1 MTEDIIKKI
10 HNKALLCGFEE
21 FGVTNFE
28 NFDFYTK
35 NLLNFI
41 KKEYHGEMKWIKE
54 KVKTRQNP
62 KNIVAG
68 NNCTEIKKKY
78 NYVVAIEKIEEGLTK
93 RIEFTALEHAAAY
106 YNKSTRTI
114 FRVIREKS
122 SLKSINVTFELL

>member
-1 MTEDIIKKI
+1 MRT
-10 HNKALLCGFEE
+10 A
-21 FGVTNFE
+21 
-28 NFDFYTK
+28 
-35 NLLNFI
+35 
-41 KKEYHGEMKWIKE
+41 
-54 KVKTRQNP
+54 RQNS
-62 KNIVAG
+62 NNLVAG
-68 NNCTEIKKKY
+68 NNSTEIKKKY

>member
-1 MTEDIIKKI
+1 LHLCEDGDE
-10 HNKALLCGFEE
+10 LDTWEE
-21 FGVTNFE
+21 F
-28 NFDFYTK
+28 YTEFHTDRGEYE
-35 NLLNFI
+35 LLNI
-41 KKEYHGEMKWIKE
+41 R
-54 KVKTRQNP
+54 TARQNS

-68 NNCTEIKKKY
+68 NNCTEIKEKY